1 MKTHDLFPCRMVLAW
16 MALGMILADGSAFAQ
31 TAAPAIAATAI
42 TKVPYNITK
51 PGLYLLKKDLVFAPT
66 IGATGQAITI
76 GADDVTLD
84 FGGHVISCSAVQNAA
99 NTTVGVGL
107 SSAPTIH
114 TTIRNGVLRNFN
126 QSIRLEVIGSAGRVQ
141 IEDMFISN
149 SGTDGIR
156 VQGTSIEI
164 RHCKIVDTGYN
175 QAING
180 TFGISAFGEG
190 STRIVDNDI
199 SNSAYTTGFLATG
212 ISTSSGI
219 VERNR
224 VRGNGV
230 VGITCDGE
238 SFALDNVI
246 SGFQTGIKSSSA
258 AVKYRG
264 NTTLDCTTPFDGGTA
279 VGTENN

>member
-1 MKTHDLFPCRMVLAW
+1 MKTRDLFPFRMVLAL

-42 TKVPYNITK
+42 TKVPYTITK
-51 PGLYLLKKDLVFAPT
+51 PGLYLVKKDLVFAPA
-66 IGATGQAITI
+66 IGAGNAITI

-84 FGGHVISCSAVQNAA
+84 LGGHVISTSAAQNAT
-99 NTTVGVGL
+99 NITVGIGL
-107 SSAPTIH
+107 ASAPSIH

-126 QSIRLEVIGSAGRVQ
+126 HGIRLEIIGDSSRVL

-149 SGTDGIR
+149 SGIGGILA
-156 VQGTSIEI
+156 QAASIEI
-164 RHCKIVDTGYN
+164 RRCKIVDTGYN
-175 QAING
+175 QALTD
-180 TFGISAFGEG
+180 TFGISAFGLG
-190 STRIVDNDI
+190 LTRIVDNEI
-199 SNSAYTTGFLATG
+199 ATTVSSTGTTG

-224 VRGNGV
+224 LRGNTGG
-230 VGITCDGE
+230 VGISCDGD

-246 SGFQTGIKSSSA
+246 TRFATGIKSLSV

-264 NTTLDCTTPFDGGTA
+264 NTTLSCTTPFDGGTA